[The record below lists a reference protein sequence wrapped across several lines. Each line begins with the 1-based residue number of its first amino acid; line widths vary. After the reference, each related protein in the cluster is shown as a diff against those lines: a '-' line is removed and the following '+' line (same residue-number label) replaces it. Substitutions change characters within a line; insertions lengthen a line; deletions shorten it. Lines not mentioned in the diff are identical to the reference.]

1 MLGVTYGKIQ
11 SIRTICLTLFSS
23 NHVDVFDFE
32 SLPLSLLQIAYTY
45 RADSATFLMPFLAL
59 SFMIYLIGFV
69 GIVLGFKN
77 FFLTML
83 ATEMMYSGV
92 IFAFFLVGTAGYSE
106 FSTCGLLL
114 LVIAASESAIG
125 LSILIVLY
133 RFGHSIKISDYQELR
148 SNFVKPQKFT
158 SFLLF
163 SISAQTFLFSS
174 HMQAYAPLLVGII
187 IAFMLCSLLISISY
201 LLSLATIYDTE
212 KLSEYECGF
221 APFDSATRLPFDIH
235 FYLVGILFL
244 VFDVEIS
251 LILP

>member
-1 MLGVTYGKIQ
+1 MTSLDLGI
-11 SIRTICLTLFSS
+11 
-23 NHVDVFDFE
+23 
-32 SLPLSLLQIAYTY
+32 LSEQFNQIGYTY
-45 RADSATFLMPFLAL
+45 RADSANFLTPLLAL
-59 SFMIYLIGFV
+59 SFMIYLVGFV

-92 IFAFFLVGTAGYSE
+92 IFAFFLVGTAGYTE
-106 FSTCGLLL
+106 FSSCGLLL
-114 LVIAASESAIG
+114 LVVAASESAIG

-133 RFGHSIKISDYQELR
+133 RFGNSIKISDYQELR
-148 SNFVKPQKFT
+148 SNFVKPQKFIIFFPAISLSVLE
-158 SFLLF
+158 SFLF
-163 SISAQTFLFSS
+163 TVHFQKYI
-174 HMQAYAPLLVGII
+174 PLLTGIA
-187 IAFMLCSLLISISY
+187 IAFILCTLLISISY
-201 LLSLATIYDTE
+201 LLSLTTIYDTE